1 MTRTPYSPDSKAYD
15 DYFIRQAGYGLP
27 VFVGGIQRGR
37 GLGSVLNAAGR
48 MVIPLLKS
56 AGGVAL
62 KEAVNAG
69 AGFVGDLLA
78 GQKPISA
85 LKKRGLR
92 AGQRI
97 LQSLTSGA
105 SESQK
110 RPAPPGRSSAP
121 PRKRLKTPAH
131 RRRPQTSAKK
141 RQRDIF
147 G

>member
-27 VFVGGIQRGR
+27 VFVGGLQRGR
-37 GLGSVLNAAGR
+37 GLGSLLNAAGR

-78 GQKPISA
+78 GQKPTSA

-97 LQSLTSGA
+97 LQSLTSGD
-105 SESQK
+105 SSRK
-110 RPAPPGRSSAP
+110 RPTPPGRPSAP